1 MPRQSRRWHLAGLPR
16 TSTCWSGR
24 ATWQGAHLYVE
35 AMRRATDLIPNSAWV
50 EGGDLTCNGDMI
62 HFNTRSVRTL
72 GQRYAAACLRL
83 VR

>member
-1 MPRQSRRWHLAGLPR
+1 
-16 TSTCWSGR
+16 
-24 ATWQGAHLYVE
+24 
-35 AMRRATDLIPNSAWV
+35 MRRATDLIPNSEWV
-50 EGGDLTCNGDMI
+50 GGGDLTCNGDMI